1 MSGKGERRMTSGQAL
16 HQLHTALPTPVN
28 FTLGRHEWTHAQ
40 GREAAPDENAFTE
53 DSEWCV
59 VVQWPDEETGADRY
73 MEATRGEDLAEVVE
87 QAIGKFVRWS
97 ESQRGAKPPKLT
109 APGAADVADV
119 PRKQRD
125 VS

>member
-1 MSGKGERRMTSGQAL
+1 MSGKREVRMTSGQAV
-16 HQLHTALPTPVN
+16 HRLHTALPTPVN

-40 GREAAPDENAFTE
+40 GREAVPGEDAFTE

-59 VVQWPDEETGADRY
+59 VIQWPDEQTGDDRY

-87 QAIGKFVRWS
+87 QAIRKFLRWS
-97 ESQRGAKPPKLT
+97 EGQGGTKPPKLR
-109 APGAADVADV
+109 ALGAADGADL